1 MSLLIANTDLVLWQD
16 LVKKAEES
24 CHIDLEKDLEAY
36 LVSLLIHYMDKP
48 ELVKQLFAKTFLQ
61 ALDLETHARDFALRE
76 IGDKCLI
83 YSGLFPKSVYK
94 KQVTISYF
102 VHLGQSSY
110 ANVSNVSKAATDIYQ
125 LLASQFVSLM
135 DILQS
140 IRLQPDMLPLEAYEQ
155 WTEVGS
161 KRALRILQT
170 YTKGAPA
177 KRN

>member
-36 LVSLLIHYMDKP
+36 LVSLLIRYMDKP

-61 ALDLETHARDFALRE
+61 ALNLETHARDLALRE
-76 IGDKCLI
+76 VGDKCLI

-110 ANVSNVSKAATDIYQ
+110 AHVSKAATDIYQ

-140 IRLQPDMLPLEAYEQ
+140 IRLQQPDMLPLEAYEQ

-170 YTKGAPA
+170 YIKGAPI

>member
-24 CHIDLEKDLEAY
+24 CHINLEKNLEAY
-36 LVSLLIHYMDKP
+36 LVSLLIRYVDKP
-48 ELVKQLFAKTFLQ
+48 QVVKQLFAKAFLQ
-61 ALDLETHARDFALRE
+61 ALALERHARDHALRE

-83 YSGLFPKSVYK
+83 YSGLFPKSAHK

-102 VHLGQSSY
+102 VHLGQSAY
-110 ANVSNVSKAATDIYQ
+110 AHVSKAASDIYQ
-125 LLASQFVSLM
+125 LLASQFVILM

-140 IRLQPDMLPLEAYEQ
+140 IRAQPDMLPLEAYEQ

-161 KRALRILQT
+161 RRALHILQT
-170 YTKGAPA
+170 YTKGGPI